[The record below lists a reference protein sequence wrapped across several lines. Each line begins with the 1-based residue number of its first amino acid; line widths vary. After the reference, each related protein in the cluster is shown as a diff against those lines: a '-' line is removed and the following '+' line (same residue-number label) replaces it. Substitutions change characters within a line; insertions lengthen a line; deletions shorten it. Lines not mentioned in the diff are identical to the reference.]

1 MHRVF
6 AIRRKWDTKI
16 LSQQLKEEKAVSHLV
31 IKKAICKA
39 EQMMGNAHYLVSEY
53 RMKEIQL
60 EEVMVDEE
68 KSWRAKVSVCKA
80 EK

>member
-1 MHRVF
+1 
-6 AIRRKWDTKI
+6 
-16 LSQQLKEEKAVSHLV
+16 
-31 IKKAICKA
+31 
-39 EQMMGNAHYLVSEY
+39 MGNAHYLVSEY